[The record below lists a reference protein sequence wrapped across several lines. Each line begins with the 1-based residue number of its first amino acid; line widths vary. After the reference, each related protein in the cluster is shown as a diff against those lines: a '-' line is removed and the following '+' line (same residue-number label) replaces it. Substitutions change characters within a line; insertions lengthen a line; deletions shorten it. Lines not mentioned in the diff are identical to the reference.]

1 MWPVWPLQRMKRYST
16 WLYTAAFLLLAI
28 WLVWLWYGKQ
38 PTAPQN
44 WSPAKPAH
52 QVGVMPKVD
61 HAPPPKIKVLPKQ
74 QASKKLGLPAEVA
87 DDPDTEIIDTA
98 EVPPAP
104 DGATTVTTINMQTG
118 EARTIVKANP
128 RPLFAFMRTG
138 AAGIRYGISSNGGQQ
153 AALFVRQDVLRV
165 GNVYLAGTAEA
176 RTEPI
181 KGTSE
186 AYGALEVS
194 YRW

>member
-1 MWPVWPLQRMKRYST
+1 MKNYSA
-16 WLYTAAFLLLAI
+16 WIYTAAFLLLTL

-38 PTAPQN
+38 PAAPQD
-44 WSPAKPAH
+44 WAPAAPAH
-52 QVGVMPKVD
+52 QVGALPKID
-61 HAPPPKIKVLPKQ
+61 HAPPARMQVLPKQ
-74 QASKKLGLPAEVA
+74 QAAKKLKLPAAVA

-118 EARTIVKANP
+118 EAKTIVKANP
-128 RPLFAFMRTG
+128 RPLFAFLRTG
-138 AAGIRYGISSNGGQQ
+138 AAGIRYGIDTRGEQQ

-165 GNVYLAGTAEA
+165 GGVHLGLTAEA
-176 RTEPI
+176 RTNPAR
-181 KGTSE
+181 GTSE
-186 AYGALEVS
+186 ALGAVEAS

>member
-1 MWPVWPLQRMKRYST
+1 
-16 WLYTAAFLLLAI
+16 
-28 WLVWLWYGKQ
+28 
-38 PTAPQN
+38 
-44 WSPAKPAH
+44 
-52 QVGVMPKVD
+52 MPKID

-74 QASKKLGLPAEVA
+74 QASKKLGLPADVA
-87 DDPDTEIIDTA
+87 NDPDTEIIDTA
-98 EVPPAP
+98 EIPPAP

-128 RPLFAFMRTG
+128 RPVFAFLRTG
-138 AAGIRYGISSNGGQQ
+138 AAGIRYGINSTGDQQ
-153 AALFVRQDVLRV
+153 AALFVRQDVMRV
-165 GNVYLAGTAEA
+165 GNIYLAATAEGK
-176 RTEPI
+176 TTPT